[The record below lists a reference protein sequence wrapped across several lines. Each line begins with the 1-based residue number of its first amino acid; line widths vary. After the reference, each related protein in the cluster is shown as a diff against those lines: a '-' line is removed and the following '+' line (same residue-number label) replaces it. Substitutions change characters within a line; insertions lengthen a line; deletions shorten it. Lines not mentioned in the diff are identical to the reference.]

1 MNYDEKEYI
10 IYEEG
15 MIVEEINKLDEYAL
29 NKKVDP
35 QNNDATHR
43 SEIEVDCRS
52 VKSELPSQ
60 NPSFFSRVPLK
71 ILGENTPKERCQN
84 RILQELKNRL
94 KKLGYSL

>member
-15 MIVEEINKLDEYAL
+15 MIVEEIDKLDKYTL

-52 VKSELPSQ
+52 VKSESGLRFQS
-60 NPSFFSRVPLK
+60 S
-71 ILGENTPKERCQN
+71 T
-84 RILQELKNRL
+84 KNIGR
-94 KKLGYSL
+94 KYP